1 MGIRYLTHLCNLSVQ
16 GADIP
21 AIWKSAHVIPIL
33 KPGKPANQAGSYR
46 PISLLCPEVK
56 ILERLNLPVLKA
68 SLTPADS
75 QHGFRSQRSTVSA
88 LLPLSNQVA
97 SGFNE
102 KKPAKR
108 TGLLCVDLAKAF
120 DVVTHHKL
128 VDKISRTDLNPNM
141 KRWLVAYLRDRKVRC
156 LYQGESSKWRKL
168 KMGVPQGSV
177 LSPLLFNFYAKEI
190 SPADDSFEPDV
201 EERYADDNHAAC
213 SNVKP
218 VIIADNLSRSAN
230 NIVASAEK
238 LDMSVAAAKS
248 SVTLFTPWTK
258 EYGRLPQASVGAE
271 PIPQDNNPKLLG
283 VVLDPMWTAV

>member
-1 MGIRYLTHLCNLSVQ
+1 
-16 GADIP
+16 
-21 AIWKSAHVIPIL
+21 
-33 KPGKPANQAGSYR
+33 
-46 PISLLCPEVK
+46 
-56 ILERLNLPVLKA
+56 
-68 SLTPADS
+68 
-75 QHGFRSQRSTVSA
+75 
-88 LLPLSNQVA
+88 
-97 SGFNE
+97 
-102 KKPAKR
+102 
-108 TGLLCVDLAKAF
+108 
-120 DVVTHHKL
+120 
-128 VDKISRTDLNPNM
+128 
-141 KRWLVAYLRDRKVRC
+141 
-156 LYQGESSKWRKL
+156 
-168 KMGVPQGSV
+168 MGVPQGSV
-177 LSPLLFNFYAKEI
+177 LLPLLFNFYAKEI